1 MLLLGHYI
9 LADPHQVI
17 AEHSDCF
24 LDRITVKKFSVLLD
38 RIFKDQFCTD
48 SVPGQFLEEAA
59 VKISYNELQIQI
71 RIVPC
76 FLKMEV

>member
-48 SVPGQFLEEAA
+48 SVPGQCLEEAA